1 VEALMTL
8 LLLNILGATAGFA
21 TLYYGIYSAVVD
33 ANPYWYSYFV
43 VGSFLLFDRLDM
55 LLNDDSNLTRLFS
68 KKWRT
73 PIFTYLTYVAL
84 AILID
89 YLMGRLLSNM
99 WVYPH
104 FDELDEIVH
113 VIIIGY
119 PFGLFSCSA
128 FFRVLNS
135 VFRRLIISHSR
146 PSLLEQRCLR
156 QIAKVLLLSS
166 ILSFLLPIANF
177 ALFNNKWVHELM
189 FICVVLGMSSIS
201 PIALL
206 LRLPSFLGRILNR
219 DCATIAT
226 LIVTIP
232 INALTNEIPNTYAW
246 EWRYQNLPFTS
257 FEIMDVNILILT
269 VGWSYL
275 TILGVSTND
284 LFFQWKSKIE
294 D

>member
-1 VEALMTL
+1 MTL

-21 TLYYGIYSAVVD
+21 TLCYGIYSAMVE

-68 KKWRT
+68 KNWRT

-89 YLMGRLLSNM
+89 YLLGRFLSNM

-104 FDELDEIVH
+104 YDELDEIVH
-113 VIIIGY
+113 AIIIGY

-128 FFRVLNS
+128 FFRVVNS
-135 VFRRLIISHSR
+135 IFRRFFSSHSR
-146 PSLLEQRCLR
+146 PPLVEQRYAR
-156 QIAKVLLLSS
+156 QIATVLLLGS
-166 ILSFLLPIANF
+166 ILSVSLPIANF

-189 FICVVLGMSSIS
+189 VFCLLLGMFSMS
-201 PIALL
+201 PVAPLL
-206 LRLPSFLGRILNR
+206 YLPSFFGRILNR
-219 DCATIAT
+219 DWPTIAS

-232 INALTNEIPNTYAW
+232 VNAITTEVPNTYAW

-257 FEIMDVNILILT
+257 FEILDVNILILT
-269 VGWSYL
+269 AGWSYF
-275 TILGVSTND
+275 TILGISTND

-294 D
+294 E